1 MRSILLVLVVFI
13 IVLVEVILFDWASHR
28 WLAVSSHP
36 FLFALFAGIVCF
48 VVVLIFAA
56 RRPRKTQPDRL
67 LTTARPKPGSRPT
80 RVSPTTAPPPAPA
93 PPAPVAAAP
102 PTPSAPP
109 APAGGEALLA
119 RLPTLLRP
127 PPPLT
132 PTYASP
138 ERVKESTFTAYFPR
152 SIRQEQWKTLL
163 AYMYAPRS
171 LRVAGDARR
180 RFEGEE
186 DAVDYARAEKTAF
199 IAHGTSILVVP
210 HSESMEFNPPQISFI
225 WLEEFHCAEFRF
237 RALQPAAASAAQL
250 SASIGFYVP
259 PLLIGE
265 IDFTVSLGE
274 SPAQDRPPALTTA
287 APYQRIFVSYSHDDS
302 EIADSLER
310 AYKALGNEYLRDIN
324 TLRSGEEWNPAL
336 LELIDKSEIF
346 QLLWSQASERSK
358 YVRQEWQ
365 HALSLQRKQ
374 FIRPVYW
381 KKPMPS
387 PPPELASIHFAYV
400 DL

>member
-1 MRSILLVLVVFI
+1 MTMRSTFLVLVVFI
-13 IVLVEVILFDWASHR
+13 VVLVEVILFGWASHR

-36 FLFALFAGIVCF
+36 FLFALFAGVVCF

-67 LTTARPKPGSRPT
+67 LTTTRRKPKSGPVRVFRNPAPASPAPAR
-80 RVSPTTAPPPAPA
+80 TAPP
-93 PPAPVAAAP
+93 
-102 PTPSAPP
+102 TTSAPP
-109 APAGGEALLA
+109 
-119 RLPTLLRP
+119 LPP
-127 PPPLT
+127 SPLT
-132 PTYASP
+132 LTYASP

-152 SIRQEQWKTLL
+152 SIHQEQWKTLL
-163 AYMYAPRS
+163 AYMHAPGS

-180 RFEGEE
+180 RFEGGDE
-186 DAVDYARAEKTAF
+186 DDVDYARAEKTAF
-199 IAHGTSILVVP
+199 IAPGTSILVVP

-250 SASIGFYVP
+250 SASIGFYVS

-265 IDFTVSLGE
+265 IDFTVSLDE

-365 HALSLQRKQ
+365 HALSLKRKQ